1 MSRIL
6 ELGNPANFSLVYS
19 NSIPPLCFTKDD
31 GTEVCA
37 RLTKI
42 IVPIV
47 FDSQVISVAVNT
59 SVPAGA
65 VWEYAGSLSKI
76 IVTGLGDSISE
87 EKKPLFLGER
97 NLICF
102 QEVKADYKITI
113 LPPKWFK
120 DISIGIYQYDGPDVN
135 TLDIDLARIES
146 KIDALT
152 P

>member
-1 MSRIL
+1 VRNL
-6 ELGNPANFSLVYS
+6 ELNNPANYSLVYS
-19 NSIPPLCFTKDD
+19 NSIPALCFTTDD
-31 GTEVCA
+31 GVEVCS

-47 FDSQVISVAVNT
+47 FDSQVLSVAVST
-59 SVPAGA
+59 SVPAGGI
-65 VWEYAGSLSKI
+65 WEFAGTLTKI
-76 IVTGLGDSISE
+76 IPTALGDSISE

-102 QEVKADYKITI
+102 QEVKADYKVTI

-120 DISIGIYQYDGPDVN
+120 DITIGIYQYDGPDIN

-146 KIDALT
+146 KIDALSL
-152 P
+152 